1 MIRAGYGI
9 WQEPWMLSV
18 LSLPITTGV
27 SRTVVT
33 AAFVLTLALLA
44 WRRGVPRWS
53 AWAAAWTAGG
63 AALGALAI
71 LIVDVLAGQ
80 VPGGLPTSAR
90 VWLVAA
96 FAGLGLVGANLT
108 RLRRGLHPG
117 RSSATRRRVWW
128 RGVAATLAVLPILVA
143 GALGVNAAY
152 GVLTSVG
159 ALLGK
164 PTVPVLDEDEL
175 ARPVAPDEQPEG
187 PLARTWDPPPGMPTV
202 GRRSAVVIPG
212 TVSGFTARP
221 AGLYLP
227 PAALVEDP
235 PVLPVVVMMMG
246 QPGSPDVNYVADYL
260 DVKAAAHGGLAPI
273 VVVADQSG
281 ESMADTLC
289 MDTTYFGNVE
299 TYVNTDVVAWIREH
313 LRVSAKR
320 EGWMVSGY
328 SNGGLCSARFFAR
341 HPDVWGNVL
350 SISPEEF
357 PGSDYPD
364 RTLADYFGGDQVA
377 YDAERLPRI
386 YEGADLRG
394 TWAVYSVALDDDA
407 HLAGVRRIVEAA
419 RRDGAHTIA
428 LEFPSGGH
436 GSEAMYQA
444 LDKGYDLLYP
454 RLGLALP

>member
-1 MIRAGYGI
+1 MIRAGYGV
-9 WQEPWMLSV
+9 WQEPWMLSI
-18 LSLPITTGV
+18 LSLPITSEV
-27 SRTVVT
+27 SRRVVT
-33 AAFVLTLALLA
+33 GAFVFTLALLA
-44 WRRGVPRWS
+44 WRRGVPGWARWC
-53 AWAAAWTAGG
+53 AAWTAGG
-63 AALGALAI
+63 AALGVLAI
-71 LIVDVLAGQ
+71 LVVDELLGQ

-90 VWLVAA
+90 GWLVAA
-96 FAGLGLVGANLT
+96 LAGLGLVAANLT
-108 RLRRGLHPG
+108 RAHPG
-117 RSSATRRRVWW
+117 GGRRAWL
-128 RGVAATLAVLPILVA
+128 RGVAATLAILPVVVA

-164 PTVPVLDEDEL
+164 PTVAVMAEDEL
-175 ARPVAPDEQPEG
+175 PRPVDPADQPTE
-187 PLARTWDPPPGMPTV
+187 PLASTWRPPPGMPAV

-212 TVSGFTARP
+212 TVSRFDARP

-260 DVKAAAHGGLAPI
+260 DAKAAAHGGLAPI

-289 MDTTYFGNVE
+289 MDTPYFGNVE
-299 TYVNTDVVAWIREH
+299 TYVNTDVVTWIRAH
-313 LRVSAKR
+313 LRVSADR
-320 EGWMVSGY
+320 SRWMVSGY

-364 RTLADYFGGDQVA
+364 RTLADYFGGDQHA
-377 YDAERLPRI
+377 YDDEHLPRV
-386 YEGADLRG
+386 YQGVDLRG
-394 TWAVYSVALDDDA
+394 TWALYSVALDDDA
-407 HLAGVRRIVEAA
+407 HLAGVRRVAEAA
-419 RRDGAHTIA
+419 RRAGAHVIA
-428 LEFPSGGH
+428 LEFPTGGH

-444 LDKGYDLLYP
+444 LDRGYDLLYP
-454 RLGLALP
+454 RLGLAR

>member
-1 MIRAGYGI
+1 MRAGHGI

-18 LSLPITTGV
+18 LSLPITTDA
-27 SRTVVT
+27 SRAVVT
-33 AAFVLTLALLA
+33 GAFILTVALLG
-44 WRRGVPRWS
+44 WRRGVPGWGRW
-53 AWAAAWTAGG
+53 AVAWTLGG
-63 AALGALAI
+63 AALGVLAI
-71 LIVDVLAGQ
+71 LLVDVLAGQ
-80 VPGGLPTSAR
+80 VPGGLPSSAR
-90 VWLVAA
+90 AWLVAA
-96 FAGLGLVGANLT
+96 FAGLGLIGANLARPRPRP
-108 RLRRGLHPG
+108 RLRQGRGP
-117 RSSATRRRVWW
+117 RRRAWSRRV
-128 RGVAATLAVLPILVA
+128 GAALAVLPIVVV

-159 ALLGK
+159 ALVGK
-164 PTVPVLDEDEL
+164 PTVPVMAEDEL
-175 ARPVAPDEQPEG
+175 ARPIAAADQASG
-187 PLARTWDPPPGMPTV
+187 PLVRTWRPPPGMPAV

-246 QPGSPDVNYVADYL
+246 QPGSPDVNSVADHL

-289 MDTTYFGNVE
+289 MDTPYFGNVE

-313 LRVSAKR
+313 LRVTADRS
-320 EGWMVSGY
+320 GWVVSGY

-341 HPDVWGNVL
+341 HPDVWGNAL

-357 PGSDYPD
+357 PGSDHPD
-364 RTLADYFGGDQVA
+364 RTLADYFGGDQRA
-377 YDAERLPRI
+377 YDEERLPRI
-386 YEGADLRG
+386 YSGADLRG
-394 TWAVYSVALDDDA
+394 RWAIYSVAVDDDA
-407 HLAGVRRIVEAA
+407 HLAGVRRLAEAA
-419 RRDGAHTIA
+419 RRAGAHVIDW
-428 LEFPSGGH
+428 EFPTGGH
-436 GSEAMYQA
+436 GSEAMHQA

-454 RLGLALP
+454 RLGLATS